1 MKLNSTI
8 IINPP
13 PVTDPNTNKLLNPP
27 PLVLSELNVIYHDN
41 PTMKTVTAT
50 IQNIP
55 GQIILLKDREYEEA
69 ADYTQSFIEDKL
81 RVQLGPDPA
90 QKLRSMFPKTLE
102 EHPNGAGTILS
113 GMIASL
119 GIKSTSNC
127 ACRKHAIEM
136 NENGNDWCE
145 ANMNEI
151 LGWLKEESNKRGL
164 PFIEAIAKIMV
175 AKSIKKSRRLLE
187 KETSNAI

>member
-27 PLVLSELNVIYHDN
+27 PLALSELNVVYHDN
-41 PTMKTVTAT
+41 PTMKTATAT

-55 GQIILLKDREYEEA
+55 GQIILLKDQEYEEA

-119 GIKSTSNC
+119 GIKSTPNC

-145 ANMNEI
+145 SNMSEI
-151 LGWLKEESNKRGL
+151 LGWLKEERNKRSL
-164 PFIEAIAKIMV
+164 PFIEAVAKIMV
-175 AKSIKKSRRLLE
+175 AKAIKKSRRLLE